1 MLGAPL
7 ASDILEDQGR
17 NIEKSSLFTPIR
29 KTGVCAVFG
38 VLIFTSLA
46 AFFCTAL
53 EYTHPPEA
61 GRSNKYKRPYQD
73 SQSRQLYGKEHQL
86 EK

>member
-46 AFFCTAL
+46 AFFVPHLSTRILLKQEGATNTKDRIKIHTAA
-53 EYTHPPEA
+53 TSMA
-61 GRSNKYKRPYQD
+61 KNIS
-73 SQSRQLYGKEHQL
+73 
-86 EK
+86 